1 MANAEQISLLRRKRG
16 FLLHRLKLMSK
27 QLYKYQKSRQQN
39 KALLMS
45 YRKTVDELWSRFNV
59 LQEELELLDEEENS
73 CLETILHFY
82 HALDTELTE
91 LIDST
96 QSSPP
101 ATHISVR
108 SSATLWPIAMKLPNI
123 HLPTFDGT
131 FENWSA
137 FYEIFSSTID
147 RNDQLTPI
155 QKLHYLQASVTGRA
169 ARYVQS
175 LKSTKVS
182 YTDIIAA
189 LKERFDCPRQICLR
203 HFSAM
208 QQYPKLT
215 KETPKTLANLIGTM
229 KQHLRALKNLGNPVT
244 SNTIIIGLFLS
255 KLNPDTIQQWK
266 LTIPNEKMPPYT
278 HLLDFLEKKA
288 VHGGTHSPLRTLRVQ
303 SAKDR
308 TEFGLATSSRRNQSR
323 NVLQSPKKFPCAPIA

>member
-1 MANAEQISLLRRKRG
+1 
-16 FLLHRLKLMSK
+16 
-27 QLYKYQKSRQQN
+27 
-39 KALLMS
+39 
-45 YRKTVDELWSRFNV
+45 
-59 LQEELELLDEEENS
+59 
-73 CLETILHFY
+73 
-82 HALDTELTE
+82 
-91 LIDST
+91 
-96 QSSPP
+96 
-101 ATHISVR
+101 
-108 SSATLWPIAMKLPNI
+108 MKLPNI

-155 QKLHYLQASVTGRA
+155 QKLRYLQASVNSRA

-175 LKSTKVS
+175 SKSTKVS

-215 KETPKTLANLIGTM
+215 KETPETLANLIGTM

-255 KLNPDTIQQWK
+255 KIHPDTIQQWK
-266 LTIPNEKMPPYT
+266 LTIPNEKMPSYT
-278 HLLDFLEKKA
+278 HLLDSLEKQANCVITTSVATPARTTRASPTRQSTEERIHSYALSVSNLPRIARNLDLRHLQGEISQGTSYSHQKNFR
-288 VHGGTHSPLRTLRVQ
+288 VHQLPDKGALDYLLYFRILSCVR
-303 SAKDR
+303 
-308 TEFGLATSSRRNQSR
+308 TSSPHASASGRN
-323 NVLQSPKKFPCAPIA
+323 